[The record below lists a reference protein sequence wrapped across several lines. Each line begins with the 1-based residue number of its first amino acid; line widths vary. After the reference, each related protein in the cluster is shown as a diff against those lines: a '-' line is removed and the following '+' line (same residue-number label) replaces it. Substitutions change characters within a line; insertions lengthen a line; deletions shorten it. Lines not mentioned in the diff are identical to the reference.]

1 MVFPN
6 RKIKVNIQLV
16 FQEFVF
22 FFPLGQAVTRIFY
35 GNAINIC
42 LLFGFGGGFVLA
54 LVGYPEMLGK
64 RRKLDL

>member
-35 GNAINIC
+35 GNKY
-42 LLFGFGGGFVLA
+42 LLTVWVWRGVC
-54 LVGYPEMLGK
+54 VGIGWISQDAWEEK
-64 RRKLDL
+64 ET